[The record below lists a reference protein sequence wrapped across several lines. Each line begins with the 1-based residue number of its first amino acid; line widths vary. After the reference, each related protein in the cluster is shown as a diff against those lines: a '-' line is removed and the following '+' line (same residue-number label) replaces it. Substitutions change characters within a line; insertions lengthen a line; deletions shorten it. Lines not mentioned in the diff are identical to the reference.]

1 MARHNQIGKDGELL
15 AAAYLQQKGYTII
28 QQNWRHK
35 NWEIDIIAH
44 KGKRLHIIEVKT
56 RTSLKFGHPEDNMDN
71 KKMQSLIN
79 AAEEYMYQNPI
90 WVQLQFD
97 ILAITMSGKDAEYFL
112 IEDVYL

>member
-28 QQNWRHK
+28 HQNWRHK
-35 NWEIDIIAH
+35 NWEIDIVAN

-71 KKMQSLIN
+71 KKM
-79 AAEEYMYQNPI
+79 
-90 WVQLQFD
+90 
-97 ILAITMSGKDAEYFL
+97 
-112 IEDVYL
+112 

>member
-1 MARHNQIGKDGELL
+1 MARHNQTGRDGEQL
-15 AAAYLQQKGYTII
+15 AAVYLQQNGYTII

-90 WVQLQFD
+90 WKQLQFD
-97 ILAITMSGKDAEYFL
+97 VVAITITKDKVEYFF
-112 IEDVYL
+112 IEDMYL